1 MAVFRSIGTTL
12 VDSNGTAASF
22 LFSPIPLA
30 LDAPRVEQW
39 LAISPL
45 VSFDT
50 LELRG
55 PDFLEIAAGLLT

>member
-1 MAVFRSIGTTL
+1 

-22 LFSPIPLA
+22 LFCPIPLA